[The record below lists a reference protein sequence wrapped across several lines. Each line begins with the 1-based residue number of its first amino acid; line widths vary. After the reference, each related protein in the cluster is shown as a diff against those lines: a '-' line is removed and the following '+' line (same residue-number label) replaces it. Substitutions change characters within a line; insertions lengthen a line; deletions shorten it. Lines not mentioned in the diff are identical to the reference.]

1 MLDIIKLLRPQQWVK
16 NTFLFLPTFFAGA
29 IGFTDHWLQ
38 LLGGFVSFS
47 LTASAV
53 YVLNDYRDRE
63 SDRLHPEKS
72 KRPIA
77 SGKVSPTQA
86 IVIFVAL
93 IIGGLGLAAW
103 LKMSFFFISLI
114 YLFLNILYSF
124 GLKNV
129 SIIDIMIVAVGF
141 NIRLKGG
148 GLLVD
153 IPLSSWITI
162 MVFLLSLFIAV
173 GKRRDDI
180 LIKDNSGKVMRKSL
194 AGYNIEFLNA
204 WLGILAGVIIV
215 AYIMYAQDKPSQ
227 AHMGSYRLYY
237 TMVFVIA
244 GLMRYMQLV
253 YIDQK
258 TGSPIKIVYTDRFLQ
273 VVLISWMVV
282 YFIIIYLPRESIFGY
297 L

>member
-1 MLDIIKLLRPQQWVK
+1 MLEAIKLLRPQQWIK
-16 NTFLFLPTFFAGA
+16 NTFLFLPAFFAGY
-29 IGFTDHWLQ
+29 IGFAGHWV
-38 LLGGFVSFS
+38 LLIGGFVSFS

-63 SDRLHPEKS
+63 ADRLHPEKS

-77 SGKVSPTQA
+77 SGKIGPKTALVLFA
-86 IVIFVAL
+86 VL
-93 IIGGLGLAAW
+93 IIAGLGIAAL

-114 YLFLNILYSF
+114 YLFVNILYSF

-141 NIRLKGG
+141 NLRLKGG

-153 IPLSSWITI
+153 VSLSSWMTI

-180 LIKDNSGKVMRKSL
+180 LIKDTSGKVMRKSL

-215 AYIMYAQDKPSQ
+215 AYIMYAQSPESMH
-227 AHMGSYRLYY
+227 HMGSYRLYY
-237 TMVFVIA
+237 TMIFVIA

-258 TGSPIKIVYTDRFLQ
+258 TGSPIKILYTDRFLQ
-273 VVLISWMVV
+273 LVLILWIVV
-282 YFIIIYLPRESIFGY
+282 YFIIIYLPGESIFGH